1 MWPLRVATELCITS
15 LAARQTRPGVCCIVG
30 QYSVLVSVR
39 HDIEEWSS
47 STTML
52 LLRLAPVASATQ
64 SGGRQ
69 RLMRAV
75 AVKRPAVLRAACPH
89 PSQSGAQS
97 EMLSLLGSLEAQF
110 IDTIALMVQ
119 AVRQGGQQ
127 VKALEDLGR
136 QLELHL
142 ELLGGG
148 EETPL
153 HLQKR
158 HS

>member
-1 MWPLRVATELCITS
+1 M
-15 LAARQTRPGVCCIVG
+15 
-30 QYSVLVSVR
+30 
-39 HDIEEWSS
+39 
-47 STTML
+47 
-52 LLRLAPVASATQ
+52 
-64 SGGRQ
+64 
-69 RLMRAV
+69 
-75 AVKRPAVLRAACPH
+75 
-89 PSQSGAQS
+89 
-97 EMLSLLGSLEAQF
+97 SLLGSLEAQF

-142 ELLGGG
+142 ELLVGG
-148 EETPL
+148 EERPL